1 MPTAIGCGLSCIFA
15 AVMAKKSLLITIWII
30 TACCQLMAQR
40 QITVVN
46 ADTGVPL
53 KDVSIKIDS
62 VLYKTDYLGR
72 AYIPEYFDTIRFS
85 HLEYA
90 QEKLTFREVGDTM
103 YLFPR
108 KYVMKEVVVTGIG
121 PDLRKSLDKARD
133 RWMNTPT
140 SYNPL
145 SFDLGLILDRRAR
158 RDRKQL
164 RRLQEVFRE
173 FDMK

>member
-1 MPTAIGCGLSCIFA
+1 MKKRIGF
-15 AVMAKKSLLITIWII
+15 LILTL
-30 TACCQLMAQR
+30 ALCCDLMAQR
-40 QITVVN
+40 QLTVVSSE
-46 ADTGVPL
+46 TLVPL
-53 KDVSIKIDS
+53 QGVTIRVDSLLFTTDV
-62 VLYKTDYLGR
+62 LGR
-72 AYIPEYFDTIRFS
+72 AAIPEYFDTIQFS
-85 HLEYA
+85 HVEYA
-90 QEKLTFREVGDTM
+90 PEKLSFREVGDTM

-108 KYVMKEVVVTGIG
+108 KYTLKEVVVTGIG

-164 RRLQEVFRE
+164 RKLQETFRE